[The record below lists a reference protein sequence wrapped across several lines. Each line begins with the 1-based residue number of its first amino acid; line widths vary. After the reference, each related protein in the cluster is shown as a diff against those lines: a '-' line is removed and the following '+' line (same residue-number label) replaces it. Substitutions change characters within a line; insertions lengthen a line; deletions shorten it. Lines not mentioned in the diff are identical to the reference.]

1 MGNLLDFVLENAFW
15 IAMTFAFL
23 LSLFLA
29 FSEEK
34 KGKSSNEPPE
44 RPQS

>member
-1 MGNLLDFVLENAFW
+1 MENLLDFVLENAFW
-15 IAMTFAFL
+15 IAMIFAFL

-34 KGKSSNEPPE
+34 KQESSNDPPEPP
-44 RPQS
+44 QS